1 MSDTPSPTSGGSAR
15 TARVIPHGIVWPF
28 ILLSSLFLAW
38 AIPNNMTDTMLAA
51 FKRIMSLSDSKTAWI
66 QIACYFCGYG
76 CFALPGAI
84 FIKKHTYKSG
94 VLLGLALFAGG
105 AMLITPAGLF
115 ASVSMPLCFMLFLV
129 SLVVLFAGLSVLETS
144 TNSYVC
150 AIGAEQT
157 ATQRLNFAQSFN
169 PFGAITG
176 VVVSQVFVLSK
187 LNILT
192 AEQRQALPV
201 EELKAI
207 QKGELHA
214 VTMAYLIM
222 GLVMAGLLI
231 TIWITRMPNLKE
243 DDKRL
248 DLKNTFGRLFR
259 NGNYVWGVIAQ
270 FFYVGAQIAVWSYI
284 IRYVLIQLD
293 LDTVVAGLGA
303 NATPEMIIEKLRS
316 VEPVAGA
323 FYNLCEWVGLNALL
337 PRTAEQAGGTY
348 YIMSLVLF
356 VIGRFACTL
365 VMDFV
370 KPRTLLTALSVLATV
385 CCLITIYAGGFF
397 GIYAL
402 MGISF
407 CMSLMFPT
415 IYGLGIKGLGDDTK
429 VGGSGMVMAIAGAA
443 VLTQIQ
449 GAVSDKAGSIKIA
462 YWIPA
467 IAFLIV
473 GFYGAVI
480 CRIHE
485 ARQKRLAS

>member
-1 MSDTPSPTSGGSAR
+1 MSDTPSPSSGGTTRS
-15 TARVIPHGIVWPF
+15 ARVIPHGIVWAF
-28 ILLSSLFLAW
+28 ILLCSLFLAW

-94 VLLGLALFAGG
+94 VLLGLGLFAGG
-105 AMLITPAGLF
+105 AMLITPAGW
-115 ASVSMPLCFMLFLV
+115 AAGVSMPVCFALFLV
-129 SLVVLFAGLSVLETS
+129 SLVILFAGLSVLETS

-150 AIGAEQT
+150 AIGAEET

-192 AEQRQALPV
+192 AEQRQELPAA
-201 EELKAI
+201 ELAAI

-214 VTMAYLIM
+214 VTMAYLVM
-222 GLVMAGLLI
+222 GLVMAGLWLAI
-231 TIWITRMPNLKE
+231 YLTRMPSLKE
-243 DDKRL
+243 DDKSL

-284 IRYVLIQLD
+284 IRYVLAQLN
-293 LDTVVAGLGA
+293 LDAVVASLGA
-303 NATPEMIIEKLRS
+303 DATPEMIIEKLRH
-316 VEPVAGA
+316 VEPLAGA
-323 FYNLCEWVGLNALL
+323 FYNLCEWVGLDALL

-348 YIMSLVLF
+348 YIMSLILF
-356 VIGRFACTL
+356 VIGRFSCTL

-370 KPRTLLTALSVLATV
+370 KPRNLLTALSILATI
-385 CCLITIYAGGFF
+385 CCLIAIYSGGFF
-397 GIYAL
+397 GLYAL
-402 MGISF
+402 MGISY

-415 IYGLGIKGLGDDTK
+415 IYGLGIKGLGEDTK

-449 GAVSDKAGSIKIA
+449 GAVSDGFGSIKVA
-462 YWIPA
+462 YWVPA
-467 IAFLIV
+467 IAFLVV

-485 ARQKRLAS
+485 ARARAAQ